1 MARKIGDLIY
11 SKEAEEDSTLK
22 EKHTPAIEAP
32 GAAKTDEPF
41 QVTVTVG
48 KDVAHPN
55 LVEHHIR
62 WIRVF
67 VGEEGRSH
75 NPIHVGT
82 YEMGPTYAEPTV
94 TFPLK
99 LKKSSTIYAL
109 GYCNLHGI
117 WESSLDI
124 AVS

>member
-1 MARKIGDLIY
+1 MAKKIGDLIY

-32 GAAKTDEPF
+32 SAVKTDEPF
-41 QVTVTVG
+41 RVTVVVG
-48 KDVAHPN
+48 KEVAHPN
-55 LVEHHIR
+55 TVEHHIR

-67 VGEEGRSH
+67 VEEEDRAY

-82 YEMGPTYAEPTV
+82 YEMGPTYAEPNV

-117 WESSLDI
+117 WENSVDI
-124 AVS
+124 TVS